1 MRIDKLK
8 HYEND
13 SPINYLYVIDIIHG
27 HATLRK
33 KRRHI
38 YSHQPG
44 TDFIHFFIIED
55 FSLLKKSRD
64 EKKVA
69 AAEQSNFYWERRLGL
84 FWKLYKESMRK
95 LLVSLVH
102 QFLWPSFTL
111 VFTRN
116 VIFRY
121 SQKPW
126 MRLTFRTEAVVQCP
140 GVFCKKGVLRNF
152 AKSTGK
158 CLCQTLFF
166 NKVAG
171 LSPATL
177 FKKRLAHSCEFCE
190 ISKNP
195 FFHRAPMV
203 AASGR

>member
-13 SPINYLYVIDIIHG
+13 SSINYLYVIDIIHG

-84 FWKLYKESMRK
+84 FWKLYKESIRK

-126 MRLTFRTEAVVQCP
+126 MRLTFRTEAVVQECS
-140 GVFCKKGVLRNF
+140 VKK
-152 AKSTGK
+152 
-158 CLCQTLFF
+158 LF
-166 NKVAG
+166 
-171 LSPATL
+171 L
-177 FKKRLAHSCEFCE
+177 E
-190 ISKNP
+190 ISQNSQENA
-195 FFHRAPMV
+195 RAR
-203 AASGR
+203 ASFSIKLQAWGQQLY